1 MCGGIFNVHLT
12 VNLPRNLSVKTFL
25 KSVKIWQNYGHESV
39 APFFWSTLVYR
50 QRRQCVH
57 KNVVNRGMVLDGLY
71 NQHRG
76 VSACIVR
83 VQHEHLPKCVAF
95 SHVTRAN
102 ATFQSW
108 WFHELSTAI
117 TKIIPLHQSNL
128 SMQLTLSNNK
138 PSLTDE
144 STYFSKW
151 LICWSFFSNSADAA
165 VAELFNASAC
175 ISAVQ
180 WLVCD

>member
-1 MCGGIFNVHLT
+1 MRWDFQCPFNCKFTQKSFSENIFKIGQDLT
-12 VNLPRNLSVKTFL
+12 ELWSWVCCSV
-25 KSVKIWQNYGHESV
+25 
-39 APFFWSTLVYR
+39 FWSTLVYR